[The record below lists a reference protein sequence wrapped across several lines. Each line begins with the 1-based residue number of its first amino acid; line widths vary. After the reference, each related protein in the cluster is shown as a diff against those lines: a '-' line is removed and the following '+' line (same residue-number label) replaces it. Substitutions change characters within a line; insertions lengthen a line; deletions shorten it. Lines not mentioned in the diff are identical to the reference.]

1 MTQREVISDV
11 GFDAIAV
18 KPSHTN
24 LSRVTSSPI
33 DTVVID
39 FDGREHFPS
48 NTTILE
54 LQETTDTRVTIPI
67 RVDGFDPLGDR
78 EYLDSL
84 PTETKVVLVAGNP
97 AYLTEEELHRSIAP
111 RLGTAVDEFSNA
123 WIGTEGIPLIALA
136 TTAPLFFLL
145 SPESKHTIQKI
156 RSAGYPGSIA
166 IYAPTVV
173 TTDTDTILQTLG
185 PYTMRREPV
194 RRQLEAESLSSLDSD
209 KQELLLRETQKY
221 ALTGSVSEINTQIS
235 RLKTKGA
242 DNIVSYLPTGW

>member
-11 GFDAIAV
+11 TCDAIAV
-18 KPSHTN
+18 KPSQTS
-24 LSRVTSSPI
+24 LSHVTSSPI
-33 DTVVID
+33 DSVVID
-39 FDGREHFPS
+39 FEGREHYPS
-48 NTTILE
+48 NTTIQE

-78 EYLDSL
+78 EYIDSL

-97 AYLTEEELHRSIAP
+97 AYLSEDELQRAIAP
-111 RLGTAVDEFSNA
+111 RIGTAIDEFSDA

-145 SPESKHTIQKI
+145 SPESKHTIQQI
-156 RSAGYPGSIA
+156 RSAGYHGSIA
-166 IYAPTVV
+166 VYAPTVV
-173 TTDTDTILQTLG
+173 STDTDTILQTLG

-194 RRQLEAESLSSLDSD
+194 RRKLDAESLSSLAPDE
-209 KQELLLRETQKY
+209 QEILLRETQQY
-221 ALTGSVSEINTQIS
+221 TLTGSLSEINTQIS
-235 RLKTKGA
+235 RLKTKGV